1 MNKII
6 CNSLEFVFVNE
17 IKLFLN
23 GQDVILQPGLEFK
36 KLAVT
41 SKPVYVSEIK
51 SAAAGPVNNE
61 SITAVT
67 KYDEHSLLRN
77 FVAYPVVLR
86 MKTDKETFHVG
97 SPDYPVF
104 VELSTDKIF
113 DTYTFTSR
121 SKI

>member
-17 IKLFLN
+17 IKLFLP

-41 SKPVYVSEIK
+41 SKPLYVSEIK

-67 KYDEHSLLRN
+67 KYDEHSLLRK

-86 MKTDKETFHVG
+86 MKTDKETFYVG
-97 SPDYPVF
+97 SSEYPVF

>member
-17 IKLFLN
+17 IKLFLP
-23 GQDVILQPGLEFK
+23 GQDVILQPGSEFK
-36 KLAVT
+36 KLPVT

-67 KYDEHSLLRN
+67 KYDEHSLMRK

-86 MKTDKETFHVG
+86 MKTDKETFTVG
-97 SPDYPVF
+97 SQNYPVI
-104 VELSTDKIF
+104 VEVSSNKIF
-113 DTYTFTSR
+113 DTYTFSCK
-121 SKI
+121 SEA